1 MEMFTELARI
11 ALTGAGATAVMDAG
25 LAVQKRM
32 GLRVADFALVGRW
45 IGRMPRGEFAHA
57 AIAKAPAVQGERAL
71 GWIVHYAVGIALAAA
86 MAAVAGPGWFRNP
99 ELAPAVAFGAATV
112 ALPLLV
118 MQPAMGA
125 GFAGSRTPS
134 PLATCARSLVNH
146 IAFGAGLYAAAAVI
160 DAILRL
166 F

>member
-1 MEMFTELARI
+1 MDMIQEFARI

-25 LAVQKRM
+25 GALQKRM
-32 GLRVADFALVGRW
+32 GLRAPDYALVGRW
-45 IGRMPRGEFAHA
+45 VGRMPHGDFAHD
-57 AIAKAPAVQGERAL
+57 AIARAPAVPGERAL
-71 GWIVHYAVGIALAAA
+71 GWGVHYAVGIAFAFAF
-86 MAAVAGPGWFRNP
+86 VAIAGTGWLRHP
-99 ELAPAVAFGAATV
+99 QIAPALAFGAATV
-112 ALPLLV
+112 ALPLFV

-166 F
+166 L